1 MNPKTK
7 ITTLVI
13 SGSLMA
19 TGAGYLTAVAV
30 AQDQAAQAP
39 TRTVTIDVA
48 TGPTGPPG
56 PSGST
61 GPAGPSGPKGP
72 TGSSGPS
79 GPIGPIGPKGE
90 PGVQGPAGPTGP
102 QGPTGPPGESGSGP
116 CAGAPADYSPGF
128 LQINSQGGH
137 VKIWTCLEP

>member
-13 SGSLMA
+13 GGSLMA
-19 TGAGYLTAVAV
+19 TGAGFLTAVAV
-30 AQDQAAQAP
+30 AQNQAAQAP
-39 TRTVTIDVA
+39 TRTVTIDVG

-56 PSGST
+56 PAGPVGST
-61 GPAGPSGPKGP
+61 GPKGP

-79 GPIGPIGPKGE
+79 GPTGPIGSTGPRGE
-90 PGVQGPAGPTGP
+90 AGSQGPPGPTGP
-102 QGPTGPPGESGSGP
+102 QGPTGPPGESGAGP